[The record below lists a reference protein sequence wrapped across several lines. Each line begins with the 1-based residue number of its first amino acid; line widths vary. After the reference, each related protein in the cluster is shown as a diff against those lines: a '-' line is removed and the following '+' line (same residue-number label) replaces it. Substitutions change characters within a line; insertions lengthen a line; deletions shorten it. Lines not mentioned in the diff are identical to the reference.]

1 MKKSLFFLPFLL
13 FILLAMPVHATQE
26 ELQQEAEERK
36 SEPVQS
42 NEIDGWPQGPAIGAE
57 GAALMDAD
65 SGTFLYAKNIDEELF
80 PASTTKLMCCL
91 LAVENC
97 PLNEELTV
105 YQSAIDANEPDGSH
119 MGLRAG
125 EKFTLEELLYGII
138 INSANEACNV
148 VAEHIAGS
156 MDAYVEMMNR
166 RAMELGCTHTHF
178 VTTNGL
184 HSEDHY
190 TSAHDLALIARAFF
204 SHEILCTI
212 ACTPR
217 YVIKENDAH
226 MEHSLRSKNK
236 LYPGQEYAYA
246 DLLGSKT
253 GFTSKSRQ
261 ALVSCA
267 QKGEM
272 RLICVILKE
281 ETPAQ
286 YTDTLALFEYGFSH
300 FSKGGAEELEDRFA
314 IRDPEFFGGESL
326 FGSTGSLM
334 EIDRGSHIL
343 LPEGITAG
351 MLDTNISYE
360 ALPKDTVARIDYS
373 YHGVTLGSSSV
384 RLNSQ
389 VISQDLSSINVLATL
404 TDGKEYIN
412 IYHILT
418 VLLLSGLGFV
428 LLTFLWRG
436 IRIAYSHA
444 NKLTRIRKHRGE
456 MVKSRSTLRKSFQ
469 RHTTS
474 PVKRSVSRKEETFTP
489 QSDRSRRS
497 VQRNRAEQQ
506 KARRRTHQQ
515 IQRSQKMEQETKRA
529 ALKKKPLQS
538 RRQGPPPYRDRWS

>member
-1 MKKSLFFLPFLL
+1 MKKTVYLLPFLL
-13 FILLAMPVHATQE
+13 FFLLSLPVHATQE
-26 ELQQEAEERK
+26 ELDREAEERK
-36 SEPVQS
+36 SQPVQS
-42 NEIDGWPQGPAIGAE
+42 NEIEGWPQGPALGAE

-97 PLNEELTV
+97 SLNEEITV
-105 YQSAIDANEPDGSH
+105 YQSAINANEPDGSH

-156 MDAYVEMMNR
+156 MDAYVEMMNQ

-212 ACTPR
+212 ARTPR
-217 YVIKENDAH
+217 YVIEENDSH
-226 MEHSLRSKNK
+226 TEHSLRSKNK

-314 IRDPEFFGGESL
+314 IRDPEFFGSESL

-373 YHGVTLGSSSV
+373 YHGVTLGSTAV
-384 RLNSQ
+384 RLNSK
-389 VISQDLSSINVLATL
+389 VISQDLSSINVLATM
-404 TDGKEYIN
+404 TDGKTYIN
-412 IYHILT
+412 IYHVLT

-428 LLTFLWRG
+428 LLTLLWRLFRLASSRAG
-436 IRIAYSHA
+436 KMS
-444 NKLTRIRKHRGE
+444 RIRKHRGE
-456 MVKSRSTLRKSFQ
+456 MIKSRSTLRKSFQ
-469 RHTTS
+469 RHSTS
-474 PVKRSVSRKEETFTP
+474 PVKRPSARKDEAFSP
-489 QSDRSRRS
+489 QSERSRRS
-497 VQRNRAEQQ
+497 VQRNRAEQLE
-506 KARRRTHQQ
+506 ARRRTHRQ
-515 IQRSQKMEQETKRA
+515 IVNSQRQEQETKRA
-529 ALKKKPLQS
+529 ALKRKPVKPHRS
-538 RRQGPPPYRDRWS
+538 REIFRDR

>member
-1 MKKSLFFLPFLL
+1 MFFLPFLL
-13 FILLAMPVHATQE
+13 FFLLSLPVHATQE

-36 SEPVQS
+36 TLTVQS
-42 NEIDGWPQGPAIGAE
+42 NEIEGWPQGPAIGAA

-97 PLNEELTV
+97 SLNEEITV

-212 ACTPR
+212 ARTPR
-217 YVIKENDAH
+217 YVIEENDAH

-246 DLLGSKT
+246 ELLGSKT

-261 ALVSCA
+261 TLVSCA

-272 RLICVILKE
+272 RLICVIMKE

-300 FSKGGAEELEDRFA
+300 FSRGGAEELEERFA
-314 IRDPEFFGGESL
+314 IRDPDFFGSESL

-373 YHGVTLGSSSV
+373 YHGVTLGSTSV
-384 RLNSQ
+384 RLNSK
-389 VISQDLSSINVLATL
+389 VISQDLSSINVLSTL
-404 TDGKEYIN
+404 TDGKTYIN
-412 IYHILT
+412 IYHVLT
-418 VLLLSGLGFV
+418 VILLTALGFI
-428 LLTFLWRG
+428 LLTLLWRFL
-436 IRIAYSHA
+436 RLATAHA
-444 NKLTRIRKHRGE
+444 NKVSRIRRHRGE
-456 MVKSRSTLRKSFQ
+456 MIKSRSELRKSFQ

-474 PVKRSVSRKEETFTP
+474 PSKRSAARKDEAFAP
-489 QSDRSRRS
+489 QSVRSRRS
-497 VQRNRAEQQ
+497 IQRNRAEQLE
-506 KARRRTHQQ
+506 ARRRSHRQ
-515 IQRSQKMEQETKRA
+515 IQQSQRQEQETKRA
-529 ALKKKPLQS
+529 ALKKKPLTS
-538 RRQGPPPYRDRWS
+538 HRQAPFRDR